1 MDQEWVRIV
10 DRRSL
15 KVGKRRRRS
24 TGYTFLQI
32 SPPPENTAG
41 KTKEKGN
48 LGKAHL
54 SLLTHYGMIIR
65 PSRTVDK
72 SLTDLTAAEE
82 QEQEAENEHKCAA
95 E

>member
-1 MDQEWVRIV
+1 
-10 DRRSL
+10 
-15 KVGKRRRRS
+15 
-24 TGYTFLQI
+24 
-32 SPPPENTAG
+32 
-41 KTKEKGN
+41 
-48 LGKAHL
+48 
-54 SLLTHYGMIIR
+54 MIIK

>member
-1 MDQEWVRIV
+1 V
-10 DRRSL
+10 
-15 KVGKRRRRS
+15 KK
-24 TGYTFLQI
+24 
-32 SPPPENTAG
+32 
-41 KTKEKGN
+41 KEKKHKVQFSPD
-48 LGKAHL
+48 LTSSRKAHL
-54 SLLTHYGMIIR
+54 SLLTHYGMIIK